1 MAQDVWQR
9 RIVEHRGIV
18 TKVRGVAV
26 GRDQDP
32 HVGDMSL
39 GDAIIFVARPP
50 DGFDTSSAVLL
61 FGNNETL
68 NCSQC
73 QRLFDAYGRALAVRN

>member
-9 RIVEHRGIV
+9 RIVEHRAIV
-18 TKVRGVAV
+18 TKVRGVVA
-26 GRDQDP
+26 GKGQDP

-39 GDAIIFVARPP
+39 GDAITFVARPP
-50 DGFDTSSAVLL
+50 VGFDTSSAVLL

-68 NCSQC
+68 NRSQC
-73 QRLFDAYGRALAVRN
+73 QRLFDAYGQALAVRD